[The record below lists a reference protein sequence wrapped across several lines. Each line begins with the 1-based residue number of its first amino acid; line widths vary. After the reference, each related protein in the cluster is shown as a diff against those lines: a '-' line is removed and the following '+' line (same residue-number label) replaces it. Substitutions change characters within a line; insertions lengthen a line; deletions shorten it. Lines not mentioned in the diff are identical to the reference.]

1 MSDRS
6 YTYEYPR
13 PILAADSV
21 VFTLRDGALHVLLI
35 QRGHPPFLGHWALP
49 GGWVEEEEPVDDAG
63 ARELLEETGLKNV
76 ELKQLFTIGDPGRDP
91 RGWCATIVRSS
102 FHNSRRAVA
111 PRQSKCSRQ
120 CDGRMT

>member
-63 ARELLEETGLKNV
+63 ERELLAR
-76 ELKQLFTIGDPGRDP
+76 ISHRPY
-91 RGWCATIVRSS
+91 
-102 FHNSRRAVA
+102 
-111 PRQSKCSRQ
+111 
-120 CDGRMT
+120 